1 MALLAQGSTVPS
13 ALVAL
18 MVFRGPTWACL
29 FCFTSY
35 EDRVRICQIFAGV
48 EGPELEKCQ
57 KAFITAFRGLLD
69 IEINDYERNHLHDA
83 FTQMTHTLQEMA
95 MAQGSFKVAFP
106 NAAKKM
112 QEVIKKLKEVEACI
126 PPCGVQE
133 ASRSFRCRGCYSH
146 VCELSLDCPVQ
157 DLTVT
162 RGQQAKFSCSVNFSL
177 PQEEITYSWKFAGG
191 GVRTQDQS
199 YFRDILQARG
209 NLVRI
214 RPVQLKHRGTYCC
227 EISHDQF
234 PVARVYFFLNVTGA
248 PPRGETKLQVSFRK
262 VLDWAPREAEMI
274 ESWSP
279 SLGELLASSGA
290 LTPSNQCLL
299 AAAAALASASATL
312 VVWMFFRWYFK
323 GN

>member
-1 MALLAQGSTVPS
+1 M
-13 ALVAL
+13 
-18 MVFRGPTWACL
+18 
-29 FCFTSY
+29 
-35 EDRVRICQIFAGV
+35 
-48 EGPELEKCQ
+48 
-57 KAFITAFRGLLD
+57 
-69 IEINDYERNHLHDA
+69 
-83 FTQMTHTLQEMA
+83 
-95 MAQGSFKVAFP
+95 
-106 NAAKKM
+106 
-112 QEVIKKLKEVEACI
+112 
-126 PPCGVQE
+126 
-133 ASRSFRCRGCYSH
+133 
-146 VCELSLDCPVQ
+146 
-157 DLTVT
+157 
-162 RGQQAKFSCSVNFSL
+162 
-177 PQEEITYSWKFAGG
+177 
-191 GVRTQDQS
+191 
-199 YFRDILQARG
+199 
-209 NLVRI
+209 RI

-274 ESWSP
+274 ESWRP